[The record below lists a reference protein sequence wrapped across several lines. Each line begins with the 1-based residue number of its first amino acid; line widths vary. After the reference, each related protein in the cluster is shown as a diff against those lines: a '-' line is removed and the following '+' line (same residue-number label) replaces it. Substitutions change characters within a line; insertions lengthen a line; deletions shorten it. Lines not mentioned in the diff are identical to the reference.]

1 MFMYKA
7 MEIRS
12 IEGFVNSC
20 WEAPIKLYK
29 NIYKVMKVIFIK
41 WKWSQWLSLW
51 TEWVT
56 TVFYF
61 SLSFSFWYFGFFNS
75 FQLKKIYTVSD
86 TFLFHYKN
94 HMKIKIHLQHDEMT
108 TRSYTIHQQTITYS
122 LLMNLINQVEKNLK
136 LKMKVWMKWLEQMN
150 L

>member
-94 HMKIKIHLQHDEMT
+94 HMKIKIHLQHEMT
-108 TRSYTIHQQTITYS
+108 TRSYS
-122 LLMNLINQVEKNLK
+122 LLMNLINQVGKNLK

-150 L
+150 W